1 MEMDYTGIR
10 ELNLIMLEDTLN
22 REIPEYYKEE
32 IILEIGRNIKE
43 ARKADN
49 KYEKTMYRHFALAL
63 WAFASTTNLLN
74 VKQCDGIR
82 RQILTGTF

>member
-1 MEMDYTGIR
+1 MEKDYTGIR
-10 ELNLIMLEDTLN
+10 ELDLIMLEDTLN

-49 KYEKTMYRHFALAL
+49 KYEKTMHRHFALAL
-63 WAFASTTNLLN
+63 WAFASTTKLLN
-74 VKQCDGIR
+74 YKQCDGIR